1 MTKDLGLI
9 NKAEL
14 ARRIGVSVVHLHYV
28 LAGMRPSRST
38 RKKVADYLGISLEQL
53 ALQIPK
59 QTRQTN
65 APPAHRP
72 RANKSRPDRRSS
84 AKNVTKSSR

>member
-1 MTKDLGLI
+1 MKDLGLI

-28 LAGMRPSRST
+28 LAGLRRSRPTMR
-38 RKKVADYLGISLEQL
+38 KVSDYLGITPEQL

-59 QTRQTN
+59 QPRQTN

-84 AKNVTKSSR
+84 AKNVSKSTR